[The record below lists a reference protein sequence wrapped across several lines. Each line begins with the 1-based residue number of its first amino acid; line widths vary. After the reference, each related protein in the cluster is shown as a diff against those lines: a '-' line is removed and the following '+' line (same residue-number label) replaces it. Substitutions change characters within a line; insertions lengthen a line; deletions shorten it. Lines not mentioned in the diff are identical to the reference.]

1 MILSTLDKSLQL
13 IDALSRNHEGL
24 SLTRLS
30 QLLGFPKSTVHH
42 ILSTFLVHDYVV
54 QDAETKKYALGFR
67 FLSISSR
74 ILDHLDLRR
83 TAYTHLRKLH
93 AKCNEAVHLS
103 ILRNGKV
110 TYIDKLQ
117 KAGGLSLDTYVGF
130 STDPH
135 AAAGGKVLLS
145 GLTQEEVSRI
155 YHDRPLRAFGK
166 NTITHLPGLFAEL
179 AKIRS
184 QGYAIDDEEYYEG
197 VRCVAAPVRAGGKVV
212 AAVSITGSIFSLTVE
227 RVEKDLIGLVRATAD
242 DISAE
247 LKW

>member
-1 MILSTLDKSLQL
+1 MILSTLEKSLQL

-24 SLTRLS
+24 SLTHLS

-42 ILSTFLVHDYVV
+42 ILSTFLVHDYIA
-54 QDAETKKYALGFR
+54 QDAETKKYSLGFR
-67 FLSISSR
+67 FLSIGSR
-74 ILDHLDLRR
+74 ILDNLDIRKA
-83 TAYTHLRKLH
+83 AYLHLRKLH
-93 AKCNEAVHLS
+93 EKCNEAVHLS
-103 ILRNGKV
+103 VLRNGKV
-110 TYIDKLQ
+110 TYIDKIQ
-117 KAGGLSLDTYVGF
+117 KAGGLSLDTYIGF

-145 GLTQEEVSRI
+145 ELTQEEVGRI

-166 NTITHLPGLFAEL
+166 NTITQLADLLEEL
-179 AKIRS
+179 GKIRS

-197 VRCVAAPVRAGGKVV
+197 VRCVAAPVRAGGKIV
-212 AAVSITGSIFSLTVE
+212 AAVSITGSIFSVTME
-227 RVEKDLIGLVRATAD
+227 RLNRELIGLIRATAE